1 MRLKDIL
8 EGVACKKV
16 YGNTDIHIKDISIN
30 SKKIIKGGLFAA
42 VKGFRSDGHDF
53 VGEAVRNGAIAVITN
68 KKMNTDP
75 GIVQIIVEE
84 TREILPIISK
94 NFFGDPS
101 KSLKIIGITGTNG
114 KTTTC
119 YIIDSILK
127 SAGLKTSMITT
138 YRSYIDRKEVK
149 LDRTTPES
157 IDLQKFFAES
167 VRSGVQF
174 VSMEVSSHS
183 VDLHRV
189 DHIDFDY
196 LIFTNLTQ
204 DHLDYHGTL
213 ENYFEVKSRLFNTGN
228 RKLFGSGRAIIN
240 IDDSFGRRLFDMTG
254 MERTSYSIDDHGA
267 DIRALEIISSI
278 SGLKMM
284 VKRDKNRNIR
294 IKTSLCGIFNIYN
307 ILAASTACFEA
318 GIDARSIIAGIEK
331 MKGFGGRFEKIE
343 NSSGPTVIVDYA
355 HTPDGLENVLST
367 ARDVLAGSGK
377 LISVFGCGGD
387 RDRNK
392 RKIMGGISARLADYT
407 IITSDNPRS
416 EEPDSIISM
425 IEEGFMGKGTDKYC
439 RIIDRKEAILMAI
452 DIARPCDLVLIAGK
466 GHEDYQEFGNGRRV
480 AFCDFDIVREYN
492 ENKRKGK
499 KY

>member
-1 MRLKDIL
+1 MRLRDIL

-16 YGNTDIHIKDISIN
+16 YGDADIRIKDISIN
-30 SKKIIKGGLFAA
+30 SNNIKKEGLFAA
-42 VKGFRSDGHDF
+42 VKGFRADGHDF
-53 VGEAVRNGAIAVITN
+53 VDEAVRNGAIAVITN
-68 KKMNTDP
+68 KKINTGP
-75 GIVQIIVEE
+75 EVAQIVVEE
-84 TREILPIISK
+84 TRDVLPIISK

-101 KSLKIIGITGTNG
+101 KSLKIIGVTGTNG

-127 SAGLKTSMITT
+127 SAGLRTSMITT
-138 YRSYIDRKEVK
+138 YRSYIDRKEVRF
-149 LDRTTPES
+149 DRTTPES
-157 IDLQKFFAES
+157 IDLQRFFAES
-167 VRSGVQF
+167 VKSGVQF

-189 DHIDFDY
+189 DYIDFDY

-204 DHLDYHGTL
+204 DHLDYHGTI

-228 RKLFGSGRAIIN
+228 RELFGSGRAIMN

-254 MERTSYSIDDHGA
+254 MEKTSYSINDPGA
-267 DIRALEIISSI
+267 DIKASDIISSI

-284 VKRDKNRNIR
+284 IKGNKNRNIG
-294 IKTSLCGIFNIYN
+294 IETSLCGKFNIYN
-307 ILAASTACFEA
+307 ILAASSACFEA
-318 GIDARSIIAGIEK
+318 GIDMRSIEAGIGR

-343 NSSGPTVIVDYA
+343 NISGPTVIVDYA
-355 HTPDGLENVLST
+355 HTPDGLENVLNT
-367 ARDVLAGSGK
+367 ARDVLVGSGK

-392 RKIMGGISARLADYT
+392 RKIMGNISAGLADFT

-425 IEEGFMGKGTDKYC
+425 IEEGFKGKGPDKYC
-439 RIIDRKEAILMAI
+439 RITDRKEAILMAI

-466 GHEDYQEFGNGRRV
+466 GHEDYQEFENGRRI
-480 AFCDFDIVREYN
+480 AFCDLDIVKQFI
-492 ENKRKGK
+492 KRKDK
-499 KY
+499 K

>member
-16 YGNTDIHIKDISIN
+16 YGDTDIRIKDISIN
-30 SKKIIKGGLFAA
+30 SNNIMKGGLFAA

-53 VGEAVRNGAIAVITN
+53 VDEAVKNGAIAVITN
-68 KKMNTDP
+68 KKMNISP
-75 GIVQIIVEE
+75 EAVQIIVEE

-157 IDLQKFFAES
+157 IDLQRFFAES
-167 VRSGVQF
+167 VKSEVQF

-204 DHLDYHGTL
+204 DHLDYHVTI
-213 ENYFEVKSRLFNTGN
+213 ENYFEVKSRLFDTGN
-228 RKLFGSGRAIIN
+228 RGLFGRGRAIIN

-254 MERTSYSIDDHGA
+254 MEKTSYSIKDPAA
-267 DIRALEIISSI
+267 DIKASDIISSI
-278 SGLKMM
+278 SGLEMM
-284 VKRDKNRNIR
+284 IKGNKNGNIGIR
-294 IKTSLCGIFNIYN
+294 TSLCGIFNIYN
-307 ILAASTACFEA
+307 ILAASTVCFEA
-318 GIDARSIIAGIEK
+318 DIDAASIAAGIEK

-355 HTPDGLENVLST
+355 HTPDGLKNVLNT

-392 RKIMGGISARLADYT
+392 RKIMGNISAKLADYT

-425 IEEGFMGKGTDKYC
+425 IEEGFRGKGPDKYC
-439 RIIDRKEAILMAI
+439 RIIDRKEAIFMAI

-466 GHEDYQEFGNGRRV
+466 GHEDYQEFENGRRI
-480 AFCDFDIVREYN
+480 AFCDLDIVREYN
-492 ENKRKGK
+492 KKKKR
-499 KY
+499 

>member
-1 MRLKDIL
+1 MRLKDVL
-8 EGVACKKV
+8 KGVECKKV
-16 YGNTDIHIKDISIN
+16 YGDADICIKDISIN
-30 SKKIIKGGLFAA
+30 SKNIKKGGLFAA
-42 VKGFRSDGHDF
+42 VKGFRADGHDF
-53 VGEAVRNGAIAVITN
+53 VDEAVRNGAIAVITN
-68 KKMNTDP
+68 KKMNTGP
-75 GIVQIIVEE
+75 EAAQIVVEE
-84 TREILPIISK
+84 TRGVLPIISK

-157 IDLQKFFAES
+157 IDLQRFFAES
-167 VRSGVQF
+167 VKSGVQF
-174 VSMEVSSHS
+174 ASMEVSSHS

-196 LIFTNLTQ
+196 LVFTNLTQ

-213 ENYFEVKSRLFNTGN
+213 ENYFEVKSRLFDTGN
-228 RKLFGSGRAIIN
+228 RGLFGIGRAIIN

-254 MERTSYSIDDHGA
+254 MKKTSYSIKDPGA
-267 DIRALEIISSI
+267 DIKASDITSSI

-284 VKRDKNRNIR
+284 IKGNKNRNIGVE
-294 IKTSLCGIFNIYN
+294 TPLCGIFNIYN
-307 ILAASTACFEA
+307 ILAASSTCFEA
-318 GIDARSIIAGIEK
+318 DIDIRSIRAGIGR
-331 MKGFGGRFEKIE
+331 MKSFGGRFEKIE

-355 HTPDGLENVLST
+355 HTPDGLENVLNT
-367 ARDVLAGSGK
+367 ARDMLAGSGK

-392 RKIMGGISARLADYT
+392 RKIMGNISARLADFT

-425 IEEGFMGKGTDKYC
+425 IEEGFKGEGPDKYC

-466 GHEDYQEFGNGRRV
+466 GHEDYQEFENGRRI
-480 AFCDFDIVREYN
+480 AFCDLDIVKEYN
-492 ENKRKGK
+492 ENKRKDK
-499 KY
+499 I